1 MGSEFDETTAR
12 WGSFVIEGPGNK
24 GFIELAQRSRTSFE
38 LQSTITYFGVT
49 GLEEIDRIP
58 PSSLEAIRRVT
69 PEQLPETD
77 LASVPI
83 VLRWFVSPYG
93 VHTPASLIHDRLI
106 DADPP
111 IEGLTDVDADRY
123 LRFMLADLGVR
134 FIRRW
139 LMWAATSFR
148 TRLVGGTIRKVLLL
162 IWLVAAAVGSVALV
176 VALATGRWWLVAAA
190 VLAPLPGGLLWGRQW
205 GAGVVGAYFGVPWLL
220 PPVAFAGLVYWLYQ
234 AGEYVVGK
242 IIGEQRSGTEP
253 TDYRFF

>member
-1 MGSEFDETTAR
+1 MASEFDGTTAR

-38 LQSTITYFGVT
+38 LHSTITYHGVT
-49 GLEEIDRIP
+49 GLEDVDRIP
-58 PSSLEAIRRVT
+58 ASSLEEIRRVT
-69 PEQLPETD
+69 PEQLTDTD

-111 IEGLTDVDADRY
+111 IEGLTDPDVDRY

-139 LMWAATSFR
+139 LMWSATSFR
-148 TRLVGGTIRKVLLL
+148 TRLVGGPLRKAMLLA
-162 IWLVAAAVGSVALV
+162 WV
-176 VALATGRWWLVAAA
+176 V
-190 VLAPLPGGLLWGRQW
+190 
-205 GAGVVGAYFGVPWLL
+205 
-220 PPVAFAGLVYWLYQ
+220 
-234 AGEYVVGK
+234 
-242 IIGEQRSGTEP
+242 
-253 TDYRFF
+253 